1 MPFSVQRPLVA
12 QEWATQGFT
21 VNVAPAQP
29 LGPNLG
35 ITSMIDSFYITVPA
49 AAANS
54 IFIGGNP
61 AVTTANGLELL
72 AGTTSRFLVSQA
84 RQLYEL
90 QKPLLDVART
100 MCNIE
105 HPEAIPFVVW
115 DMSQI
120 YVVAVAATVI
130 SFAPFKAMYI

>member
-1 MPFSVQRPLVA
+1 MFSVNRPLVA
-12 QEWATQGFT
+12 QEWATNGLT

-29 LGPNLG
+29 LGPQFP
-35 ITSMIDSFYITVPA
+35 ITAMIDAFYITVPA

-61 AVTTANGLELL
+61 AVTITNGLELL
-72 AGTTSRFLVSQA
+72 AGTTSAFIIEHED

-90 QKPLLDVART
+90 QKPLIDMART
-100 MCNIE
+100 MCN
-105 HPEAIPFVVW
+105 PESPETIPFVVW
-115 DMSQI
+115 DLSQV